1 MGCMNKHSDISK
13 TPSPLPSQAPTAG
26 SPAAASASP
35 TPAHHHDG
43 LPKRERLKVLAIMVS
58 GTTATCISQSMMI
71 AALPTIMVEYSVD
84 ASLGQ
89 LLTTGYIFTLG
100 LISAMTAYLMNRVN
114 SKTLFLV
121 AMAFFVVGC
130 GATLIAPN
138 YPLLLASRLLQA
150 GGAGITLPLIQLVA
164 LNVYPSDQ
172 HGRATSILG
181 MIMGFAPAIGPTIS
195 GFLIDLWGWRSVFV
209 VLGAVAIIVIALA
222 IPFLDD
228 VVHRPGEHE
237 HFDPISAVLYTAGF
251 VLIMAGVTTLMS
263 KNAANLLAVV
273 PCILGT
279 AGLVVFARR
288 QLRIPNP
295 LLKLSCFRDRT
306 FAVSTFIVVLSHIA
320 FMAPSIMVPLF
331 VQDIQGLSATV
342 SGLTI
347 LPGAIMT
354 GVMNPITGRY
364 LDKHGPFRLLAIG
377 SVLVV
382 GGTAAFAL
390 IDASVHEWVVT
401 VIYGVRSI
409 GIACLM
415 MPLTA
420 HACSTLPEEEFAQA
434 TAIITSAR
442 QILGTLASSVL
453 IAVMAFAASDP
464 LGVDLFGFHISFWVQ
479 TAVIAAGI
487 AAGIALLPKAPRR

>member
-1 MGCMNKHSDISK
+1 MGCMNKRSDTSG
-13 TPSPLPSQAPTAG
+13 TLSPSQAATATDG
-26 SPAAASASP
+26 ASSAASANPAS
-35 TPAHHHDG
+35 AHHHRG
-43 LPKRERLKVLAIMVS
+43 LPKRERMKVLAIMVS

-114 SKTLFLV
+114 SKTLFL
-121 AMAFFVVGC
+121 AALGFFIAGC
-130 GATLIAPN
+130 AAALVAPN
-138 YPLLLASRLLQA
+138 YLLLLAARLLQA

-195 GFLIDLWGWRSVFV
+195 GFLIDIWGWHSVFV
-209 VLGAVAIIVIALA
+209 VLGAVSIVVTALTVL
-222 IPFLDD
+222 FLDD
-228 VVHRPGEHE
+228 VVHRPSEHE
-237 HFDPISAVLYTAGF
+237 RFDLLSAVLYTVGF
-251 VLIMAGVTTLMS
+251 VLIMAGVTALMS
-263 KNAANLLAVV
+263 KDAASLLAVI
-273 PCILGT
+273 PCAIGI
-279 AGLVVFARR
+279 AGLVVFTRR
-288 QLRIPNP
+288 QLSIPNP
-295 LLKLSCFRDRT
+295 LLKLSCFRNRT
-306 FAVSTFIVVLSHIA
+306 FAVSTFLVVLTHIA

-354 GVMNPITGRY
+354 GVMNPVTGRY
-364 LDKHGPFRLLAIG
+364 LDKHGPFRLLAVG
-377 SVLVV
+377 GVLMV

-401 VIYGVRSI
+401 AIYGVRSI
-409 GIACLM
+409 GVACLM

-442 QILGTLASSVL
+442 QLFGTIVASVM
-453 IAVMAFAASDP
+453 IAIMALAASNP
-464 LGVDLFGFHISFWVQ
+464 LGVDLFGFHVSFWIQ
-479 TAVIAAGI
+479 TIIIAAGI
-487 AAGIALLPKAPRR
+487 VAGIALLPKMPRR